1 MLIFTITHDTITDN
15 MESQELFL
23 KDVLADL
30 KAILASSLPHCD
42 DGNELEDEFIKINK
56 TAHSA
61 VVKIERLFPV
71 KKVV

>member
-1 MLIFTITHDTITDN
+1 

-23 KDVLADL
+23 NDVLADL
-30 KAILASSLPHCD
+30 KTILVDSLPHCD
-42 DGNELEDEFIKINK
+42 DGNELEDKFIKINK
-56 TAHSA
+56 TAHLA